1 MGFRWRDLGRELS
14 TIITLQK
21 TQKRYRKASNYDND
35 DDEDFGAP
43 RKRRV
48 VVPKKPVL
56 SKAALQ
62 NEPAGLKALR
72 QYTSALRLG
81 QVFEC
86 NGLMLSVVL
95 VVSATSTPL

>member
-1 MGFRWRDLGRELS
+1 MTLPMNMS
-14 TIITLQK
+14 LQK
-21 TQKRYRKASNYDND
+21 SQKRYRKASNYD
-35 DDEDFGAP
+35 DDEEFGAP

-48 VVPKKPVL
+48 TVPKKPVL

-81 QVFEC
+81 
-86 NGLMLSVVL
+86 
-95 VVSATSTPL
+95 